1 MYKICCR
8 VENIQIIKKIYIY
21 VNYFHINIEI
31 IDIFQLFIR
40 NIKKYL
46 KEFLNIDVSSNS
58 LAM

>member
-8 VENIQIIKKIYIY
+8 VENIQIITKIYIY